1 MSLSERAKT
10 GLREMPSNA
19 AWLVSRAL
27 QPADAVGTT
36 AGDARAGARDKRRSL
51 SATVIDAIPGGGDS
65 VELRLKRAREAAER
79 AREAEDHAVEAAED
93 AKERS
98 DHARKVSERG
108 RARITEVERE
118 TSRWVKQ
125 RIAEAQKAADEA
137 VERARREAEAEA
149 QEERQETVAEVD
161 EEIENAQED
170 AEEAQGRAQELV
182 DEATERLAEARRLAN
197 EAAEAARAAA
207 EEAQRQAQ
215 ELADEAEQQAGD
227 AEAQVAA
234 AEQLRQRSEATAK
247 QTARKLESNPTNG
260 DLKAYNKPELLQL
273 AAGIGI
279 EGRTTM
285 TKDELVNAIAKTSRA
300 KR

>member
-51 SATVIDAIPGGGDS
+51 SATVIDAIPVGGDS

-161 EEIENAQED
+161 Q
-170 AEEAQGRAQELV
+170 
-182 DEATERLAEARRLAN
+182 

-285 TKDELVNAIAKTSRA
+285 TKDELVNAIAKASRA